1 MYIVFLYSGLHLFFL
16 TLYSRSF
23 LIIMQTYRPVKHVQC
38 MSRLDFF
45 IEWWTIYTYMLTV
58 LQIQCSVFFGINLM
72 LEYDISMT
80 KFYYYL
86 VNLAPSDFIVPA
98 FCKSFKS
105 NIPQQTIDETN
116 NAFCYKIL
124 LNAGGRVSKRASIF
138 LFNSIFLCIH
148 KRLRGGV

>member
-16 TLYSRSF
+16 TLYSSSF
-23 LIIMQTYRPVKHVQC
+23 LLIMQTYRPVKHVC
-38 MSRLDFF
+38 RVRIFF
-45 IEWWTIYTYMLTV
+45 IEWWTIDTYMLTV

-105 NIPQQTIDETN
+105 NIPKQTIDETN
-116 NAFCYKIL
+116 NAFWYKIL
-124 LNAGGRVSKRASIF
+124 LNAGGTVSKRASIF